1 MEEFSKIIANNK
13 GVLRKNDVKFF
24 TMIGKGADGSVYQ
37 VAPNRCVK
45 VFEKIKTKEL
55 EWEAFQAGQLSPVIP
70 KTYKHGKNYIVM
82 EYVKGRSLPQYLK
95 KEKAL
100 PETIVK
106 KILQMLD
113 ELKKIGFKRLDIEVR
128 HILFNENM
136 DIKVIDLKRSFTSDR
151 PTPNKLLA
159 GLKKRGY
166 LKEFMKH
173 VKKLNPSLYKKW
185 KSIKL

>member
-1 MEEFSKIIANNK
+1 
-13 GVLRKNDVKFF
+13 
-24 TMIGKGADGSVYQ
+24 
-37 VAPNRCVK
+37 
-45 VFEKIKTKEL
+45 
-55 EWEAFQAGQLSPVIP
+55 
-70 KTYKHGKNYIVM
+70 
-82 EYVKGRSLPQYLK
+82 
-95 KEKAL
+95 
-100 PETIVK
+100 

-151 PTPNKLLA
+151 PTPNKLLV

-173 VKKLNPSLYKKW
+173 VKKLNPSLYKQW
-185 KSIKL
+185 KSIKLYSYKRKLCINMYFATDD